1 MLAAVAFALLLSF
14 ADVRKVAL
22 AFQRFPPGLVPV
34 IFGLVLVREGIR
46 VVEWHYLLRGLG
58 MRPRWRHSLLT
69 LVGGDAG
76 QILPAGVYF
85 QNYLLGQTEGA
96 SFAAS
101 LPATLGMQLMEGAV
115 ALLALCFIGV
125 PGWGWLRPVSAV
137 VLAGYATFLI
147 LISRRSVAQWLEN
160 RAPDRRWTGWLLAQF
175 AHFLQGL
182 EGLMAP
188 VVMLRAAVFTAA
200 YLAVTVAA
208 FYVTIKAYGLPG
220 LGPVQAA
227 AIYCFVL
234 ALVILVPLPSDLGV
248 SEGSGVGI
256 LLAFGV
262 PLAQGLT
269 IMLINRLSMLLFT
282 EIIAGGVLFALR
294 REFRQMTR
302 EPVSVVR

>member
-1 MLAAVAFALLLSF
+1 
-14 ADVRKVAL
+14 
-22 AFQRFPPGLVPV
+22 
-34 IFGLVLVREGIR
+34 
-46 VVEWHYLLRGLG
+46 
-58 MRPRWRHSLLT
+58 
-69 LVGGDAG
+69 
-76 QILPAGVYF
+76 
-85 QNYLLGQTEGA
+85 
-96 SFAAS
+96 
-101 LPATLGMQLMEGAV
+101 
-115 ALLALCFIGV
+115 
-125 PGWGWLRPVSAV
+125 
-137 VLAGYATFLI
+137 
-147 LISRRSVAQWLEN
+147 
-160 RAPDRRWTGWLLAQF
+160 
-175 AHFLQGL
+175 
-182 EGLMAP
+182 MAP